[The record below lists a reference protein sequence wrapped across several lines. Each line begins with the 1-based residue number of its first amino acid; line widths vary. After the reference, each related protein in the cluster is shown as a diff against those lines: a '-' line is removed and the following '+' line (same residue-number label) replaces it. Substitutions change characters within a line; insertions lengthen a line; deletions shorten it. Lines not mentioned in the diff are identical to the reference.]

1 MTYQLK
7 NPVDTSKYAPLGL
20 TRLNIEATFPL
31 ELIDLQTSVSG
42 TGKQSLDYHFE
53 VIDGPHKG
61 QRHIESFYVFEADK
75 EKQQMAARFMCTT
88 IRALNDGQDGVFSGP
103 DLIGKVCKMTRIQDG
118 EYNGRPQYK
127 SINWEP
133 LAKPAVQARQSVKA
147 QPAVSSQAP
156 PAETETGDDPAAED
170 VPW

>member
-1 MTYQLK
+1 MTYKLK
-7 NPVDTSKYAPLGL
+7 NPVDTSKYAPLGP
-20 TRLNIEATFPL
+20 TRLNIEATFAL
-31 ELIDLQTSVSG
+31 QLVDLLTSVSS

-53 VIDGPHKG
+53 VIEGPHKG
-61 QRHIESFYVFEADK
+61 QRHIESFYVFEANK
-75 EKQQMAARFMCTT
+75 EKQEIAARFMCTT

-103 DLIGKVCKMTRIQDG
+103 DLLGKTCKMTRIQDG

-127 SINWEP
+127 STNWEVY
-133 LAKPAVQARQSVKA
+133 KPVEKANASAQA
-147 QPAVSSQAP
+147 QPAATSQAP